1 MLETLKTLLNR
12 LSNSKA
18 LRWLTNP
25 AYERGWENG
34 IGLGYKMA
42 ERLVTLEATN
52 AERERVLE
60 ILTNERARLLVIEE
74 SQWEGYCADTLEQID
89 LLMLAVGSREE
100 L

>member
-1 MLETLKTLLNR
+1 MQETLKTLLNR
-12 LSNSKA
+12 VSNSRA

-25 AYERGWENG
+25 AYERGWEDG

-52 AERERVLE
+52 AERER
-60 ILTNERARLLVIEE
+60 IIKIMTQERARLLIIEE
-74 SQWEGYCADTLEQID
+74 QQWEGYCADTLEQID
-89 LLMLAVGSREE
+89 LLMLAVGSKEE

>member
-1 MLETLKTLLNR
+1 MLETLMKR
-12 LSNSKA
+12 LARSRP

-25 AYERGWENG
+25 AYERGWEDG

-42 ERLVTLEATN
+42 ERLVALEATN

-89 LLMLAVGSREE
+89 LLMLAVGSKEE